1 MHPSIPMWQYKTEI
15 FGSTFKSLEGFKK
28 ASQELLTKAGNEGW
42 ELVNFQSIGAANS
55 LTMFVF
61 KKRLD

>member
-1 MHPSIPMWQYKTEI
+1 MWQYKTEV
-15 FGSTFKSLEGFKK
+15 FGSTFKSTEGLKN
-28 ASQELLTKAGNEGW
+28 ASQELLNKAGNEGW
-42 ELVNFQSIGAANS
+42 ELVNFQCVGTAVS